1 MNKYGDSLIDQN
13 GRLTLEAQIIIE
25 IAVYTAYTELNAY
38 IADMKKVALRHIQST
53 DQMIVVI
60 TNFDVYQEEF
70 DYEFNQLIA
79 QRKASL

>member
-1 MNKYGDSLIDQN
+1 
-13 GRLTLEAQIIIE
+13 
-25 IAVYTAYTELNAY
+25 
-38 IADMKKVALRHIQST
+38 MKKVALKHVQST

-79 QRKASL
+79 QIKVSL